1 MQGVASLVERCR
13 TQFHVAEQMAKP
25 LGFLRLPCM
34 QECWTREAKERPTIH
49 AVLKRLQVL
58 YKDHRSQGVRKAMSA
73 PAPQ

>member
-1 MQGVASLVERCR
+1 
-13 TQFHVAEQMAKP
+13 
-25 LGFLRLPCM
+25 M
-34 QECWTREAKERPTIH
+34 QECWIREAKERPTIH